1 MLIILSSIVFIILFL
16 QTFFLGGTVWL
27 GIIGMLLCAAG
38 IVLSI
43 LLKQKEK
50 RRLAAISVS
59 AGLILSVLCSVW
71 ITAGGGAGTLE
82 QKSALLKEIASA
94 ETVQAAEEKYD
105 TYIEVYGEDDTAVL
119 CLAKYYMQAEEAD
132 KSESLL
138 WELKDETSTEYY
150 LTKVDWYNRFSN
162 DRGYVTT
169 TLLDAVKE
177 HPDWAKG
184 HLMLGLSYYE
194 NGDNTSA
201 IYYLKKAQ
209 RLNPSDGYS
218 LCYLGVISYDRG
230 SYKAAAEYLNSAEK
244 LAGNDNYLR
253 KIIDIY
259 QEYVAREA
267 E

>member
-38 IVLSI
+38 VVLSI
-43 LLKQKEK
+43 LLKRKGK
-50 RRLAAISVS
+50 RHFAGISVS
-59 AGLILSVLCSVW
+59 AGLILSVICCIW
-71 ITAGGGAGTLE
+71 ITAGSGTGTLE
-82 QKSALLKEIASA
+82 QKSVLLKEIASA

-105 TYIEVYGEDDTAVL
+105 TYIEVYGEDDAAVL
-119 CLAKYYMQAEEAD
+119 CLAKYYIKADEAD

-138 WELKDETSTEYY
+138 WKLKDETSTEYY
-150 LTKVDWYNRFSN
+150 LTKVGWYNKFSN
-162 DRGYVTT
+162 DRYYVID
-169 TLLDAVKE
+169 TLLDAVAE
-177 HPDWAKG
+177 HPIWAKG

-209 RLNPSDGYS
+209 LLDPSDGYS

-244 LAGNDNYLR
+244 LAGNDDYLR
-253 KIIDIY
+253 QIIDTY
-259 QEYVAREA
+259 QEYVAKEV

>member
-50 RRLAAISVS
+50 QRLAAISVS

-94 ETVQAAEEKYD
+94 ETVQVAEEKYD

-119 CLAKYYMQAEEAD
+119 CLVKYYIKADEAD
-132 KSESLL
+132 KSESPL
-138 WELKDETSTEYY
+138 WKLKDETSTEYY
-150 LTKVDWYNRFSN
+150 LTKVDWYNKFSN
-162 DRGYVTT
+162 DRYYVID
-169 TLLDAVKE
+169 TLLDAVAE
-177 HPDWAKG
+177 HPTWAKG

-194 NGDNTSA
+194 REDNTSA

-209 RLNPSDGYS
+209 LLDPSDGYS

-253 KIIDIY
+253 KIIDTY
-259 QEYVAREA
+259 RECVAREA
-267 E
+267 K

>member
-119 CLAKYYMQAEEAD
+119 CLAKYYMQAEDAD
-132 KSESLL
+132 KSRSMLFK
-138 WELKDETSTEYY
+138 LKNEKSIEYY
-150 LTKVDWYNRFSN
+150 LTMINWYNKFSN
-162 DRGYVTT
+162 DRYYIID
-169 TLLDAVKE
+169 TLLDAVAE

-194 NGDNTSA
+194 REDNTSA

-209 RLNPSDGYS
+209 LLDPSDGYS

-253 KIIDIY
+253 KIIDTY